1 MKRLFL
7 FTMMCLLGLF
17 GSLNAQT
24 NVELNVGLDAQ
35 YTGTNKQVP
44 TYTYYNY
51 SFSQQIYTAEELQE
65 MAGNITSLAF
75 RQAQAGAYTR
85 KLSVYLQNVEKS
97 SFTSTGDWIP
107 VSEADLVFTGDVVF
121 PNQAG
126 AWIDLQFQ
134 TPFEYTGGNL
144 LVCVADNT
152 GSYTN
157 NPCYFD
163 VYQTSS
169 YQTIYAYRDGSA
181 YNIADPGYASSM
193 VIQKN
198 IVKIDIT
205 IEGEF
210 KNIAVSPAAIELG
223 NRPNGSW
230 MEPAEVK
237 IKARA
242 QDFVINSIEST
253 NSYFELS
260 EVELPYT
267 VQKGNPLVIQVAGG
281 EGEGEIAGQLE
292 ITYVNTGEDAVEE
305 VEVVE
310 MTAFAYTPETGD
322 VVETAE
328 AISAYPFTATHAIAT
343 VTNNYSLPGSGE
355 DGGDVVYVL
364 NLSSDVALT
373 ASVTGEN
380 GKIAVYTEDFNGKEG
395 PMSDNDYKGIQVG
408 SARASQISAQTLPAG
423 KYYLVASSTSDFS
436 INVNVEALP
445 APEKAY
451 SPYPYNQQTGVSAP
465 TLDWEFGA
473 NTVEYQLLLGTAY
486 PPKDVIVDWTSEL
499 EVNHYMG
506 DLYNNKNYFWQV
518 NARNSSGTTY
528 GDIWVFTTTFNE
540 PQGLAASSNHLYEGE
555 STTITWNQVQDRSH
569 RGYNVYVNNQKVNK
583 STVTETSYTFDNL
596 EYDMYG
602 YYISVS
608 AVYDEGESNP
618 CDGIIVYVT
627 GETEVAG
634 NLYEQDGVTPLNG
647 GVVAITG
654 TDEFG
659 TAQSYTFVADENGA
673 YTGTL
678 LAGEYTGVA
687 SVEGYQNKEV
697 EFTALYNQVTVVD
710 YALSEVYNPVK
721 YITATETEEAVEL
734 VWGMQRYTTGS
745 EDFES
750 GDFSVYPWNNEVSEY
765 PFAITTE
772 AYEGE
777 YAMKSTCEGIDYGV
791 SAIELTVEVP
801 FSGVVGFYYKVSC
814 EAVYDYA
821 TFYIDGESKATM
833 TGISDWTYKEV
844 SVTEGTHTY
853 RWEYAKDVMWED
865 GEDAFYV
872 DNITFYKEP
881 TPFEGGWLH
890 YDDGSFASSIG
901 LGQPAPMYWGI
912 KYPETAS
919 YAGYTITKV
928 AIYDTPADYAG
939 GVGTY
944 TANVYLGGDGA
955 PGTLVATKDVELT
968 GSGNFVELTLDTPVA
983 LDGTQELWVTF
994 YTSTIPFPAAG
1005 CAYVGE
1011 SNSDLLSLDGTTW
1024 EHAADYSLSYTWMIR
1039 AYLDN
1044 AKGQSVLL
1052 TRESARPE
1060 FKGGVSTG
1068 SFVANVA
1075 SEPIFVGVPTSEE
1088 TAAEGTRAFASYN
1101 LYKKSIITG
1110 VEEKLLE
1117 KTTDT
1122 SYVDNAW
1129 ATQEAGSY
1137 QWGVSA
1143 NYEGNRGAEVIFS
1156 EGFEGGVLPT
1166 GWTTTATC
1174 AYQYYIYE
1182 SSYWMIDTQESTG
1195 YTNPPTCYPYEGNY
1209 AAFSDGGAY
1218 YYSPEY
1224 YIITPAITMQNAP
1237 TLNFFYRNPNW
1248 GTYYPAVMKVKVSE
1262 TATGPW
1268 TEIWTTGD
1276 VQATEW
1282 TEAVVD
1288 MKDYSGATVYIAF
1301 VHEDH
1306 YGHYAAL
1313 DNISVS
1319 CVAPESEILWSKPID
1334 KDMYTTVTVAAQTD
1348 NGDAVN
1354 GTTVSFVNMIEEGVN
1369 YTVAL
1374 GEEGTYTWDSF
1385 RKGVY
1390 ELTVAKPGF
1399 LSNIEAQ
1406 VVEIM
1411 DASQFNAFLTEELA
1425 AVEGLYVS
1433 PTGWAMWEGKAI
1445 GGGAEFSYGFDQDL
1459 EGWTTIDNN
1468 GDGHVWYHS
1477 SESELYHAVL
1487 PGDAHTGAGCIFSES
1502 YCNALGALYPDD
1514 YVVSPAK
1521 VAIGAT
1527 SVLKFYACTKD
1538 DGYPS
1543 EHFGV
1548 AVSTAGNTS
1557 ADDFT
1562 TIAEWTMTGK
1572 GEAKTTRGR
1581 GEQGTWYQY
1590 SVDLS
1595 EYAGQE
1601 IWVALR
1607 HFNTTD
1613 MFILMVDDMELVNEG
1628 KADNR
1633 ALVNYQIMLDGV
1645 LEAELTVPY
1654 YQHENL
1660 VDSVEYTTTVIATY
1674 SMGESDEMSYT
1685 WTKLPT
1691 ELFAGVRD
1699 LVASYEEDEIA
1710 LSWTLPSPAPAPGDE
1725 VVSSFFTDF
1734 ETGYTGWPMIDADG
1748 DGFNWVYSTDYED
1761 VNAFSGTNCMYSES
1775 YYNGQGAG
1783 GLEPDNYLIIP
1794 AKIAAQ
1800 QGTTLSFMAR
1810 AQDENWPE
1818 EYFGVAVSTTGKEL
1832 AEDFTTIAEWLV
1844 AEDDKNENVK
1854 RGTRG
1859 TPWTKYTVD
1868 LSAYAGQEIYV
1879 AIRHFNCYNEFRL
1892 NIDDVKVAVESRD
1905 SREGTWAYYDNG
1917 VNEDAIGGP
1926 ASFSWAIK
1934 LRAAD
1939 IAELGSLTKVAAF
1952 DRVATSGTFDI
1963 CLGGDN
1969 EPGASV
1975 LNQAYTWTGINDFV
1989 EIPLTEAVDPAG
2001 QNVWIVFNTNDGT
2014 NYPAAECA
2022 DTGDADGRWIYLA
2035 SDGWFDIT
2043 EAGIPC
2049 TWMLRGY
2056 FEEVEEEEPED
2067 EGPYAIADI
2076 LGVRIYRNGEL
2087 ITKNLVEGTEYTDKK
2102 GSLGDEYCVQVVYG
2116 GEKDVTYYGMSAPT
2130 CVESVYNIE
2139 CVAPEKLY
2147 GYAHINDDGTFGAKL
2162 VWPYSNATTEWLY
2175 YDDGVN
2181 QDGIGGPSEFMW
2193 GVMFPSSSIGGYA
2206 GQYLTKVALFDF
2218 AASSGDINIYYG
2230 GSTAPGTL
2238 VHTQE
2243 YTGTGA
2249 GAFVEFDLTSA
2260 LPIDASENIWVVFTT
2275 TQGTNYPASC
2285 SADCGD
2291 PNSRWISLD
2300 GATWEDV
2307 TAYGLSNTW
2316 MIRAMVASEAK
2327 GAAVSELKSL
2337 DYEFEAAGEGEV
2349 AAKGVSRGD
2358 AFDHYNI
2365 YRGTNANNLEK
2376 VGESTV
2382 GNYFDEVSK
2391 GTYYYQVTAVYS
2403 ANGEECESDPAT
2415 SYENPGQD
2423 YIVVEVTSIDENG
2436 VNGMMVYP
2444 NPTRGALNITAEGMT
2459 QVTVTNALGQVM
2471 YDNAVVTDNAVIDM
2485 SQYEA
2490 GVYMVRITT
2499 ENGVAVERI
2508 TVVK

>member
-75 RQAQAGAYTR
+75 RQAQTGAYTR

-163 VYQTSS
+163 VYQTST

-181 YNIADPGYASSM
+181 YNIASPGYANSM
-193 VIQKN
+193 IIQKN
-198 IVKIDIT
+198 IVKLNVA

-210 KNIAVSPAAIELG
+210 KSIVVKPNTVELGARPNNAWMRPFDLQIKSRGNDFTVNAIEPTNTYFQVSG
-223 NRPNGSW
+223 FDAPTTVS
-230 MEPAEVK
+230 
-237 IKARA
+237 
-242 QDFVINSIEST
+242 ST
-253 NSYFELS
+253 NPMNLTVVNGVAEGEMTGQLVIAYNDSRK
-260 EVELPYT
+260 VEL
-267 VQKGNPLVIQVAGG
+267 I
-281 EGEGEIAGQLE
+281 
-292 ITYVNTGEDAVEE
+292 D
-305 VEVVE
+305 
-310 MTAFAYTPETGD
+310 MTAFAYTPVAGD
-322 VVETAE
+322 VWETAE
-328 AISAYPFTATHAIAT
+328 AITSYPFSVTPDLATT
-343 VTNNYSLPGSGE
+343 YDNYLLPGSE
-355 DGGDVVYVL
+355 TDGADVVYVL
-364 NLSSDVALT
+364 NFNSDVLLT
-373 ASVTGEN
+373 AAVTGEN
-380 GKIAVYTEDFNGKEG
+380 GKVAIYAEDFNGAEG
-395 PMSDNDYKGIQVG
+395 PMADNNYKGIQVG
-408 SARASQISAQTLPAG
+408 NANRASQISAMAIPAG
-423 KYYLVASSTSDFS
+423 KYYLAASSTGEFTLD
-436 INVNVEALP
+436 VNAEAIP

-451 SPYPYNQQTGVSAP
+451 NPYPYDKSTGYSYP
-465 TLDWEFGA
+465 TLDWDFGA
-473 NTVEYQLLLGTAY
+473 NTVEYQLLFGTEY
-486 PPKDVIVDWTSEL
+486 PPQNVYIDWTNNL

-506 DLYNNKNYFWQV
+506 NLYHNKIYFWQV

-528 GDIWVFTTTFNE
+528 GDIWAFTTSFNYPE
-540 PQGLAASSNHLYEGE
+540 NIKATATQLYAGE
-555 STTITWNQVQDRSH
+555 STTITWDAVQDRSY

-583 STVTETSYTFDNL
+583 NLVTTTTYTLDNLAYNNAGHYVTVT
-596 EYDMYG
+596 
-602 YYISVS
+602 
-608 AVYDEGESNP
+608 AVYDEGESSYG
-618 CDGIIVYVT
+618 DGVVVYVT
-627 GETEVAG
+627 GMTTVAG
-634 NLYEQDGVTPLNG
+634 NFYEQDGTTPVLG
-647 GVVAITG
+647 GSVQFVGI
-654 TDEFG
+654 DEFG
-659 TAQSYTFVADENGA
+659 KECAYTFAADETGA
-673 YTGTL
+673 YTGEVL
-678 LAGEYTGVA
+678 VGEYRAIA
-687 SVEGYQNKEV
+687 SCEGYQNKEV
-697 EFTALYNQVTVVD
+697 EVETYYDNTAVVNFNMTE
-710 YALSEVYNPVK
+710 AYNPVK
-721 YITATETEEAVEL
+721 YVVATEVENAVEV
-734 VWGMQRYTTGS
+734 VWGMQRYSNGT

-750 GDFSVYPWNNEVSEY
+750 GDFSVNAWNNAVSAY

-777 YAMKSTCEGIDYGV
+777 YAIKSTCENVDDGI
-791 SAIELTVEVP
+791 SAIEITVDVP
-801 FSGVVGFYYKVSC
+801 FDGVVGFYHKISC
-814 EAVYDYA
+814 EETYDYA
-821 TFYIDGESKATM
+821 NFLIDGQIMVVFSGEK
-833 TGISDWTYKEV
+833 DWTYKEV
-844 SVTEGTHTY
+844 AVTEGTHTY
-853 RWEYAKDVMWED
+853 RWEYVKDYMWQSGD
-865 GEDAFYV
+865 DAYYI
-872 DNITFYKEP
+872 DNISFYKEP
-881 TPFEGGWLH
+881 TPFEGGWLM
-890 YDDGSFASSIG
+890 YDDGTYATSIG
-901 LGQPAPMYWGI
+901 TGSASPMYWGVSF
-912 KYPETAS
+912 PSTGS
-919 YAGYTITKV
+919 YAGFSLTKV
-928 AIYDTPADYAG
+928 AVFDAAPDYAGSYTANIYAG
-939 GVGTY
+939 GVSS
-944 TANVYLGGDGA
+944 
-955 PGTLVATKDVELT
+955 PGTLVASKTVNLT
-968 GSGNFVELTLDTPVA
+968 GTGDFAEITLDAPVA
-983 LDGTQELWVTF
+983 IDATQPLWIVM
-994 YTSTIPFPAAG
+994 YTADLTYPAAG

-1011 SNSDLLSLDGTTW
+1011 SNSDWLSLDGATW
-1024 EHAADYSLSYTWMIR
+1024 EHAADYGLPYSWMVR
-1039 AYLDN
+1039 GYLEN
-1044 AKGQSVLL
+1044 AKGERAILSK
-1052 TRESARPE
+1052 ESNRAKFE
-1060 FKGGVSTG
+1060 GGSSAGMTLMAD
-1068 SFVANVA
+1068 ANA
-1075 SEPIFVGVPTSEE
+1075 QPRYVGVPSVE
-1088 TAAEGTRAFASYN
+1088 TAEASRAFASYN
-1101 LYKKSIITG
+1101 LYKKNVIEDE
-1110 VEEKLLE
+1110 VVKLIE

-1122 SYVDNAW
+1122 AFVDYTW
-1129 ATQEAGSY
+1129 AAQAAGSY

-1156 EGFEGGVLPT
+1156 EGFEGGVLPA

-1174 AYQYYIYE
+1174 AYEYYIYE

-1195 YTNPPTCYPYEGNY
+1195 YTNPGTCYPYEGNY

-1237 TLNFFYRNPNW
+1237 TLNFYYRNPNW
-1248 GTYYPAVMKVKVSE
+1248 GMYYPAVMKVKVSE

-1334 KDMYTTVTVAAQTD
+1334 KDMYTTVAVAAQTD
-1348 NGDAVN
+1348 NGDAVS
-1354 GTTVSFVNMIEEGVN
+1354 GTTVSFINMVEEGVE

-1390 ELTVAKPGF
+1390 ELTVAKAGF
-1399 LSNIEAQ
+1399 ASSVEAQ
-1406 VVEIM
+1406 VVEIWE
-1411 DASQFNAFLTEELA
+1411 ASQFNAFLTEILA

-1433 PTGWAMWEGKAI
+1433 PTGWAMWEGAAI
-1445 GGGAEFSYGFDQDL
+1445 GAGAEFAYGFDTDM

-1477 SESELYHAVL
+1477 SESDLYHAVL

-1502 YCNALGALYPDD
+1502 YCNALGALFPDD

-1557 ADDFT
+1557 ASDFT

-1699 LVASYEEDEIA
+1699 LVASYEEEEIA

-1892 NIDDVKVAVESRD
+1892 NIDDVKVSVEAKD
-1905 SREGTWAYYDNG
+1905 SKEGTWAYYDNG
-1917 VNEDAIGGP
+1917 TFDDGIGGP
-1926 ASFSWAIK
+1926 ASFSWGIK
-1934 LRAAD
+1934 LRGAD
-1939 IAELGSLTKVAAF
+1939 IASLGTLTKVAAY
-1952 DRVATSGTFDI
+1952 DRLATAGTFDI

-1969 EPGASV
+1969 APGASV
-1975 LNQAYTWTGINDFV
+1975 LNQTYTWSGSNDFV
-1989 EIPLTEAVDPAG
+1989 EITLNEAIDPAG
-2001 QNVWIVFNTNDGT
+2001 QNVWIILNTADGA
-2014 NYPAAECA
+2014 NFPAAECIN
-2022 DTGDADGRWIYLA
+2022 TGDADGRWITL
-2035 SDGWFDIT
+2035 DGTTWEDVT
-2043 EAGIPC
+2043 AYGLDA
-2049 TWMLRGY
+2049 TWMIRGY
-2056 FEEVEEEEPED
+2056 FEEVEQPEVEE
-2067 EGPYAIADI
+2067 YAIAEI
-2076 LGVRIYRNGEL
+2076 LGVMIYRNGEL
-2087 ITKNLVEGTEYTDKK
+2087 ITKKPVAGTEYVDAK
-2102 GSLGDEYCVQVVYG
+2102 GQLGDEYCVRVVYG
-2116 GEKDVTYYGMSAPT
+2116 GAIDTTYYAMSEFDCAEAEYIINCEAPKKLFGQYK
-2130 CVESVYNIE
+2130 YN
-2139 CVAPEKLY
+2139 A
-2147 GYAHINDDGTFGAKL
+2147 NGTFGAEL
-2162 VWPYSNATTEWLY
+2162 IWPYSSATTEWLY

-2181 QDGIGGPSEFMW
+2181 VDGIGGPASFMW
-2193 GVMFPSSSIGGYA
+2193 GIMFPSSVLGGYD
-2206 GQYLTKVALFDF
+2206 GQFLTKVALYDR
-2218 AASSGDINIYYG
+2218 AQSSGDIKIYYG
-2230 GSTAPGTL
+2230 GSSAPGTL
-2238 VHTQE
+2238 VHTQA
-2243 YTGTGA
+2243 YAATGA
-2249 GAFVEFDLTSA
+2249 NAFVEYDLTSA
-2260 LPIDASENIWVVFTT
+2260 LPVDATQNIWVVFTT
-2275 TQGTNYPASC
+2275 SQGTNYPASVC
-2285 SADCGD
+2285 ADCGD

-2300 GATWEDV
+2300 GSTWEDI
-2307 TAYGLSNTW
+2307 TAYGLSDTW
-2316 MIRAMVASEAK
+2316 MIRAMVSTEAK
-2327 GAAVSELKSL
+2327 GAAVSELKAIEEC
-2337 DYEFEAAGEGEV
+2337 EFTAGEGKFV
-2349 AAKGVSRGD
+2349 AEGVARGD

-2365 YRGTNANNLEK
+2365 YRGTNANNFEK

-2382 GNYFDEVSK
+2382 GTYFDEVAA

-2403 ANGEECESDPAT
+2403 ANGEECESAPAT
-2415 SYENPGQD
+2415 AYGNESQD
-2423 YIVVEVTSIDENG
+2423 YVVVEVTAIDENG

-2444 NPTRGALNITAEGMT
+2444 NPTKGALNIMAEGIMN
-2459 QVTVTNALGQVM
+2459 VTITNALGQVM
-2471 YDNAVVTDNAVIDM
+2471 YDSSVATDNVVVDM
-2485 SQYEA
+2485 AQYEA

-2499 ENGVAVERI
+2499 EAGVAVERI